1 MRLMLHLA
9 PLRRRLALWL
19 LVLATVFGALAP
31 TLSQA
36 VVLALGEDA
45 PMLAVCT
52 RTGMS
57 WVVNTTATDSPD
69 GQESTPY
76 RKICPFCLLSTDRGA
91 PPPHP
96 LVHLFVVSG
105 DYEAPTVRQT
115 FFFTPTF
122 APTPPPRGPPA
133 FFLLFNL

>member
-1 MRLMLHLA
+1 MRLILHSA

-31 TLSQA
+31 TLSYA
-36 VVLALGEDA
+36 VVLARGESA
-45 PMLAVCT
+45 PMLEVCT
-52 RTGMS
+52 RTGMG
-57 WVVNTTATDSPD
+57 WVAAPVSSISPD

-105 DYEAPTVRQT
+105 DYEAPTVRQA
-115 FFFTPTF
+115 FFFLTSF
-122 APTPPPRGPPA
+122 SPTPPPRGPPD
-133 FFLLFNL
+133 FF